1 MSNPAT
7 GPCAVCGQ
15 PSVSKYGVCR
25 RTIECRREAQR
36 RWREANPGRGR
47 SYYAANREE
56 INAGQR
62 AHYAANREA
71 ERARGRTETAR
82 AAGRRRYAAN
92 RDRKIEQKRAYYA
105 AHRDELNAQK
115 RAEHAANPELGRA
128 RHLYENHGMRPHEWA
143 AMYAAQDGY
152 CYLCSRELDVSGSRT
167 VAVEHDHRC
176 CPQGRSCAACR
187 RGLACAACNK
197 AIGLAGDDPA
207 RLRRMAD
214 ALEAAQLRISQRDAA
229 ITLF

>member
-1 MSNPAT
+1 MGNSAT

-15 PSVSKYGVCR
+15 PTVSKYGVCR

-36 RWREANPGRGR
+36 RWSEANPGRGR

-56 INAGQR
+56 INSRQR
-62 AHYAANREA
+62 AHYAANSEA

-92 RDRKIEQKRAYYA
+92 RDRKTEQKRAYYA
-105 AHRDELNAQK
+105 AHRDEISAQG
-115 RAEHAANPELGRA
+115 RASRAANPEPGRA
-128 RHLYENHGMRPHEWA
+128 RHLYDNHGMRPHEWA
-143 AMYAAQDGY
+143 ALYTTQDGR
-152 CYLCSRELDVSGSRT
+152 CYLCGSELDVSGIRT
-167 VAVEHDHRC
+167 VVEHDHRC
-176 CPQGRSCAACR
+176 CPVNRSCVICR

-197 AIGLAGDDPA
+197 AVGLAGDDPA